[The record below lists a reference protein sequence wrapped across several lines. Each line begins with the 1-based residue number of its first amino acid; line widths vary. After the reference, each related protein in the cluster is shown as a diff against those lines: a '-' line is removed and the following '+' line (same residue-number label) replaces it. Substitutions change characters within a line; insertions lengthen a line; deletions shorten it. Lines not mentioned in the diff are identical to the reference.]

1 MGSENSDNPL
11 FGSWDK
17 QNWKIKWDLPVS
29 RYLIEILF
37 IQLPR
42 DHGPS
47 LSPSL
52 CGSFQLFH
60 ASRIIISYTALKAEA
75 DHMTGSHV
83 HSHNPLVAG

>member
-17 QNWKIKWDLPVS
+17 QNWKIKWDLPVCQN
-29 RYLIEILF
+29 LIEILF

-42 DHGPS
+42 DYGPS

-52 CGSFQLFH
+52 CGFFQLFH
-60 ASRIIISYTALKAEA
+60 ASQIIISYTALKAEA
-75 DHMTGSHV
+75 DYMTGSHV